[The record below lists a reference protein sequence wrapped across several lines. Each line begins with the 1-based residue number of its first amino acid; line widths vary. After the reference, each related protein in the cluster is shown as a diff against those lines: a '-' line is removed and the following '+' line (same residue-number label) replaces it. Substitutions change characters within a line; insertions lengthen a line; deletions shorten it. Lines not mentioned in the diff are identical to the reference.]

1 MAADGIFVGLERK
14 QLEELRD
21 KAVQMLAQGR
31 VIMSW
36 SDGGTSNS
44 KQFAMPPDRMLAE
57 ALYALRRLDGR
68 VRGLYTNYNRIV
80 DR

>member
-1 MAADGIFVGLERK
+1 MAAEGIFVGLKRE
-14 QLEELRD
+14 QIEAIRD
-21 KAVQMLAQGR
+21 EAVNLITQGR
-31 VIMSW
+31 NIMSY
-36 SDGGTSNS
+36 GEGATNAA
-44 KQFAMPPDRMLAE
+44 KQYAMPPKEMLAE

>member
-1 MAADGIFVGLERK
+1 MAAEGIFVGLERK
-14 QLEELRD
+14 QLEKIRD
-21 KAVQMLAQGR
+21 EALKMLTQGR
-31 VIMSW
+31 NIMSW

-44 KQFAMPPDRMLAE
+44 KQYAMAPDRMLAE
-57 ALYALRRLDGR
+57 ALYAIRRLDGR

>member
-1 MAADGIFVGLERK
+1 MAAEGIFVGLERK
-14 QLEELRD
+14 QLEKMRD
-21 KAVQMLAQGR
+21 EAVKMLTQGR
-31 VIMSW
+31 NIMSW
-36 SDGGTSNS
+36 SDGGTSNA
-44 KQFAMPPDRMLAE
+44 KQYAMPPDKMLAE

>member
-36 SDGGTSNS
+36 SDGGTATS
-44 KQFAMPPDRMLAE
+44 KQFAMPPDKMLAE

>member
-1 MAADGIFVGLERK
+1 MAAEGIFVGLERK
-14 QLEELRD
+14 QLETLRD
-21 KAVQMLAQGR
+21 QAFKMLSQGR
-31 VIMSW
+31 NIMTW

-44 KQFAMPPDRMLAE
+44 KQYAMPPKEMLAE

-80 DR
+80 DK

>member
-1 MAADGIFVGLERK
+1 MAEGIFVGLDRK
-14 QLEELRD
+14 QLEKLRD
-21 KAVQMLAQGR
+21 TAFEQLAEGR
-31 VIMSW
+31 NIMSW
-36 SDGGTSNS
+36 SDGATSSS
-44 KQFAMPPDRMLAE
+44 KMHSMPPAQMLEE